1 MSDTNGLSRSDV
13 QENLTTDYASAERA
27 YAYEHSKASEGTTFL
42 DKKKHVRMTKRRRP
56 SRAKG
61 GGQHST
67 PSTSRSY
74 HQPPA
79 NEGEVEAGRDFVEEF
94 KQIFQMKA
102 EEVLSDR
109 RLRLLDWCVAN
120 DIEEFEPD
128 FQEKELASQK
138 LFDSMEKLPP
148 RTSGLKG
155 DQRFDFIET
164 SNVPGSGKV
173 HGSQR
178 ALQVPVH
185 SLHQKTI
192 TKFQRGA
199 VEEMPGVSRQN
210 ILSYSW
216 GCTFPVSTI
225 GAEMIHS
232 AHPDPSL
239 DLGVVSLAAPTSDS
253 NDPNTMNGFRFPRS
267 EWLTKKQQKEYLDI
281 CKLQDKTAE
290 ELGRGADVASLS
302 TSFSGIGYKWDR
314 DTNNKSTYTDQKGNE
329 EKKRQ
334 EKKKKKQKCGGG
346 GGGGGGGEATG
357 GKKRAQFVSVLQRMR
372 AFAEKVML
380 PKLKKYMYLETIA
393 IEHFWRIKGC
403 CPYVGI
409 WTGVTTG
416 GFFWPCSHTD
426 RDLTG
431 SLLVCA
437 DVVPK
442 NSPPGFDT
450 GVRGGDWSFAEAGH
464 VLKSESGCLYYYLP
478 WMVHGTTK
486 FSVDGPNYFNPKR
499 YYSAFYGK
507 EDVIRGAGTVSEV
520 AKRGQKKK

>member
-1 MSDTNGLSRSDV
+1 
-13 QENLTTDYASAERA
+13 
-27 YAYEHSKASEGTTFL
+27 
-42 DKKKHVRMTKRRRP
+42 
-56 SRAKG
+56 
-61 GGQHST
+61 
-67 PSTSRSY
+67 
-74 HQPPA
+74 
-79 NEGEVEAGRDFVEEF
+79 
-94 KQIFQMKA
+94 
-102 EEVLSDR
+102 
-109 RLRLLDWCVAN
+109 
-120 DIEEFEPD
+120 PD

-290 ELGRGADVASLS
+290 EL
-302 TSFSGIGYKWDR
+302 
-314 DTNNKSTYTDQKGNE
+314 
-329 EKKRQ
+329 
-334 EKKKKKQKCGGG
+334 
-346 GGGGGGGEATG
+346 
-357 GKKRAQFVSVLQRMR
+357 
-372 AFAEKVML
+372 
-380 PKLKKYMYLETIA
+380 
-393 IEHFWRIKGC
+393 
-403 CPYVGI
+403 
-409 WTGVTTG
+409 
-416 GFFWPCSHTD
+416 
-426 RDLTG
+426 
-431 SLLVCA
+431 
-437 DVVPK
+437 
-442 NSPPGFDT
+442 
-450 GVRGGDWSFAEAGH
+450 
-464 VLKSESGCLYYYLP
+464 
-478 WMVHGTTK
+478 
-486 FSVDGPNYFNPKR
+486 
-499 YYSAFYGK
+499 
-507 EDVIRGAGTVSEV
+507 
-520 AKRGQKKK
+520 

>member
-1 MSDTNGLSRSDV
+1 MTDTNGLTWSDV
-13 QENLTTDYASAERA
+13 QENLTIDYTSAERA
-27 YAYEHSKASEGTTFL
+27 YAYEHLKASEGTTFL
-42 DKKKHVRMTKRRRP
+42 NKKKHVRMVKRRRP
-56 SRAKG
+56 SKSKG

-67 PSTSRSY
+67 QSKKRSY

-79 NEGEVEAGRDFVEEF
+79 NEGEVEAGGDFVEEF

-109 RLRLLDWCVAN
+109 RTRLLDWCVAN
-120 DIEEFEPD
+120 GIEVFEPD
-128 FQEKELASQK
+128 FKEKELASQK

-164 SNVPGSGKV
+164 SNVAGSGKV

-178 ALQVPVH
+178 ALQVPER
-185 SLHQKTI
+185 SLNWKTI
-192 TKFQRGA
+192 TKFQRGG
-199 VEEMPGVSRQN
+199 VQEMPGVSRQN

-225 GAEMIHS
+225 GAEMIHT

-239 DLGVVSLAAPTSDS
+239 DLGVVSLAPKSGI
-253 NDPNTMNGFRFPRS
+253 NDPDAMNGFRFPRS
-267 EWLTKKQQKEYLDI
+267 EWLTKEQQKEYLDI
-281 CKLQDKTAE
+281 CKLQDKTAK
-290 ELGRGADVASLS
+290 ELGRGAGVASLY

-314 DTNNKSTYTDQKGNE
+314 DTNNKSTYTDRKGNE
-329 EKKRQ
+329 EKERQ
-334 EKKKKKQKCGGG
+334 EKKKEKQKRSGGG
-346 GGGGGGGEATG
+346 GGGGGGPPTG

-393 IEHFWRIKGC
+393 IKHFWRIKGC
-403 CPYVGI
+403 SPYVGI

-416 GFFWPCSHTD
+416 GFFWPRSHTD
-426 RDLTG
+426 KDLTG

-464 VLKSESGCLYYYLP
+464 VLKSESGCLYYFLP
-478 WMVHGTTK
+478 WMIHGTTK
-486 FSVDGPNYFNPKR
+486 FAVDGPTHFNSKR

-507 EDVIRGAGTVSEV
+507 EAVIRAAGTVKEV
-520 AKRGQKKK
+520 AKRGQKKKK